1 MKQTNINKVYHTSSY
16 TSLALAMTCGIL
28 LFFGA
33 SSTGVAFLVCCA
45 LAFVSACVAWKTSE
59 KLFSYDTGATQQ
71 LSENQ
76 HGTGNLIK
84 LAATAWMCFHA
95 NVIALTGIVLFMAGH
110 WLVSRN
116 HPETDDSLPDF
127 SIIYDDT
134 KRAPSSPNPFRQT
147 KPIHTST
154 PTKPNKNQDKET
166 KVENKNSFC
175 RIS

>member
-1 MKQTNINKVYHTSSY
+1 MKTNINKVYHTSSY

-33 SSTGVAFLVCCA
+33 SPTGVAFLVCCA

-116 HPETDDSLPDF
+116 HPVENSYTPPPTADEDGDHSRTDESEPGSPSLHVGKLDHPQF
-127 SIIYDDT
+127 
-134 KRAPSSPNPFRQT
+134 A
-147 KPIHTST
+147 ST
-154 PTKPNKNQDKET
+154 PSRSDIP
-166 KVENKNSFC
+166 
-175 RIS
+175 RPRWP